1 MENLDLLC
9 LQLDE
14 RADLAPL
21 VGIIAAARCRHH
33 GWGWCGATRGKL
45 TCRGR
50 PTARDCTL
58 KKKRSPDFYTPPPA
72 GPVLEGW
79 STCSSSEGWRGGV
92 GFDSEQKHQALSELG
107 LTGTLGGG
115 VLRSRPRGSR
125 RDQSL
130 VFLPA
135 AFLSLAPPLLPTLCW
150 CQKILSRPFFHP

>member
-58 KKKRSPDFYTPPPA
+58 KKTEPRFLHPSACWSSA
-72 GPVLEGW
+72 GGVEHLLELGGV
-79 STCSSSEGWRGGV
+79 EGRGG
-92 GFDSEQKHQALSELG
+92 
-107 LTGTLGGG
+107 
-115 VLRSRPRGSR
+115 
-125 RDQSL
+125 
-130 VFLPA
+130 
-135 AFLSLAPPLLPTLCW
+135 
-150 CQKILSRPFFHP
+150 I